1 MNLKKTFLLFIL
13 MVCLAM
19 PLFVCMAQDPVVGA
33 DSCDTDAVCQAI
45 VKIKNYVLMLGTVVV
60 GMMIIIG
67 GFLYATAGGNEKQVD
82 TAKKTITFAVI
93 GIIVMLAAEIIV
105 TTVKSLLG
113 FTP

>member
-1 MNLKKTFLLFIL
+1 MNLKKTFSFFIL

-19 PLFVCMAQDPVVGA
+19 PLFICMAQVVGTE
-33 DSCDTDAVCQAI
+33 SCDTDAVCQAI
-45 VKIKNYVLMLGTVVV
+45 VKIKNYVLMLGAVVV

-82 TAKKTITFAVI
+82 TAKKTITYAVI
-93 GIIVMLAAEIIV
+93 GMIVMLAAEIIV

-113 FTP
+113 FT